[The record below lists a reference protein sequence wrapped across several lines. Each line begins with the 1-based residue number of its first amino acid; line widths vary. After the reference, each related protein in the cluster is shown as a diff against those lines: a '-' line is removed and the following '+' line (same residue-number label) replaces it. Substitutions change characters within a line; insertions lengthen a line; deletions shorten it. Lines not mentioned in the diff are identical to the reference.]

1 MAELST
7 DIRETV
13 HERYAK
19 AARASAG
26 GRPSGSVDS

>member
-7 DIRETV
+7 DTRETV
-13 HERYAK
+13 RERYAK

-26 GRPSGSVDS
+26 GRPSGLVNS